1 MSRNGVKESQ
11 IIANLCGEFLE
22 DARQRLVQMMEIREN
37 AMRSANPEPWNSAF
51 RGGTCL
57 FAKATFLAA
66 HQADNVFPMANESQQ
81 HQSDRQIGDRTRG
94 QVLRE
99 DNRRR
104 ERAQGCQ

>member
-11 IIANLCGEFLE
+11 IITNLCGEFLE
-22 DARQRLVQMMEIREN
+22 DARQRLVQMMDIREK
-37 AMRSANPEPWNSAF
+37 AMHSANPVPRNSAF

-66 HQADNVFPMANESQQ
+66 HQADNVISMANESQQ
-81 HQSDRQIGDRTRG
+81 HQPDRQIGDRSSG
-94 QVLRE
+94 QVLGE
-99 DNRRR
+99 DNRRC